1 MYMSDKPPIGYI
13 SDDGLYLLQTGGR
26 PFISPKPTKKLTIPV
41 YAGSLVDIQ
50 NAELEIQ
57 EAYEKGRE
65 DMKQSF
71 MQLVVKQMS

>member
-1 MYMSDKPPIGYI
+1 MPDNTMSKYYVET
-13 SDDGLYLLQTGGR
+13 YLLQTGGR

-57 EAYEKGRE
+57 EAYEKGV
-65 DMKQSF
+65 S
-71 MQLVVKQMS
+71 